1 MRDGRKCSKCKCTAG
16 PSLVVVVCVP
26 SATSRPTLLAF
37 SLADRPSTFWPLFQ
51 KRSSLCGF
59 ERTFIPFLN
68 ASQRAGCG
76 VWMGF
81 TAALALGAEGKDAE
95 TLTRHFKGLQ
105 ERATVERATGSA
117 AQSEDSSDYSAYAF
131 WRTPVQEV
139 MPTMAE
145 PQCTVEVRFVGGDQ
159 VEASDL
165 ARLLFVDDDF
175 REHLQTKLAVGMSTL
190 LLSPVGRLWHVRS
203 ELTKQLLH
211 SFTATPGLS
220 AVEVR
225 GPSLPKADPPPSL
238 KVRLADFEASFRAKH
253 GRAITPADG
262 PSLPKEVLAMYREY
276 AESLRMTPEQTKE
289 AVAKLEARETARAAA
304 KVRAEAAAVERAR
317 RRTEWEAGKEGAW
330 AAAKSEARDRRSEL
344 VADERC
350 HPRPAADP
358 SPALA

>member
-1 MRDGRKCSKCKCTAG
+1 M
-16 PSLVVVVCVP
+16 
-26 SATSRPTLLAF
+26 
-37 SLADRPSTFWPLFQ
+37 
-51 KRSSLCGF
+51 
-59 ERTFIPFLN
+59 
-68 ASQRAGCG
+68 
-76 VWMGF
+76 
-81 TAALALGAEGKDAE
+81 
-95 TLTRHFKGLQ
+95 
-105 ERATVERATGSA
+105 
-117 AQSEDSSDYSAYAF
+117 
-131 WRTPVQEV
+131 
-139 MPTMAE
+139 
-145 PQCTVEVRFVGGDQ
+145 
-159 VEASDL
+159 EASDL

-190 LLSPVGRLWHVRS
+190 LPSPVGRLWHVRS

-344 VADERC
+344 VADERVLTGASSWVKAEA
-350 HPRPAADP
+350 PTPPPMTKEAYLQRARDKLGIQSTVEEEVAEAEAMEAADWAKAGG
-358 SPALA
+358 SLADAMAQEEAWLRKEGKAEVERDEGVVETARERSENVAKGSAGEERMLPAQAVGAS